1 MTRYEALPELT
12 RERME
17 GIWAQQ
23 QRPTPTVAE
32 SSKAVREI
40 VFPLLDHLEGTV
52 EAERARIVDDLRYGR
67 KGMGDVVGPS
77 IRNAL
82 ADIIAAGGR

>member
-40 VFPLLDHLEGTV
+40 VFPLLDHLEGAV
-52 EAERARIVDDLRYGR
+52 SRADALEATLKAVKASGVLSMRPDLQ
-67 KGMGDVVGPS
+67 DVVLD
-77 IRNAL
+77 AL
-82 ADIIAAGGR
+82 ATAGGQ